1 MWQNISEIIIQYIC
15 AIIFMVTVYYFGKS
29 ILGKKTIVGR
39 KKFFVLLQI
48 ASIIYAII
56 SLNLSGTPKTIIM
69 FIVNSIFYKIVFD
82 ISNTKAILLMF
93 LYTIILVI
101 ADLLSLFFV
110 TEVLNLSKTFCYEKF
125 AGSIIGNIS
134 VCLIIIIIAYIFRKP
149 LQKTMNTKIDTNLKI
164 IILSILTL
172 ISILLFFYTIIK
184 EFRFNDNIT
193 IYLVAIFVMT
203 LVLFSLIKQIIRNNK
218 LLHEYDKLLEFM
230 VTYENEIEN
239 QRILRHEIKN
249 EFKTIRAKICDKQ
262 ENKEIIEYID
272 EIVNEKYEMDKEKYA
287 KFGYLPPNGIKG
299 LCYFKTQEAEGKG
312 INVSLNISKRVKD
325 SSIYNLTIKEQ
336 RDFGRII
343 GVFLD
348 NAIEAS
354 AESKEK
360 KMGIEAY
367 INSEKEFRMII
378 TNTYNNK
385 IDKNKIGRESY
396 STKGKTRGH
405 GLLLVKQLISKNERF
420 KIKTEIQ
427 DNIYV
432 QTIEIKKI

>member
-15 AIIFMVTVYYFGKS
+15 AIILMFGVYSFGKF
-29 ILGKKTIVGR
+29 ILDEEPKISKK
-39 KKFFVLLQI
+39 KLFVLLQI
-48 ASIIYAII
+48 IYIIQVIVYLNSAGTLKTVVMLII
-56 SLNLSGTPKTIIM
+56 NA
-69 FIVNSIFYKIVFD
+69 IFYKQVFK
-82 ISNTKAILLMF
+82 ISTKKSILLVIV
-93 LYTIILVI
+93 YIIMLI
-101 ADLLSLFFV
+101 ALDLLCMLSV
-110 TEVLNLSKTFCYEKF
+110 TELLNYSKTFCYEKF
-125 AGSIIGNIS
+125 AGSILGNLM
-134 VCLIIIIIAYIFRKP
+134 VCALLLIVTYVFKNS
-149 LQKTMNTKIDTNLKI
+149 LKKI
-164 IILSILTL
+164 INNEIDHNVKIVLLSVLTL
-172 ISILLFFYTIIK
+172 ICILFFFYTIIK
-184 EFRFNDNIT
+184 EFKFNDDII

-230 VTYENEIEN
+230 TTYENEIEN

-272 EIVNEKYEMDKEKYA
+272 EIVNEKYEMDKEKYV

-405 GLLLVKQLISKNERF
+405 GLLLVKQLKSKNERF

-427 DNIYV
+427 ENIYV

>member
-1 MWQNISEIIIQYIC
+1 MWQNIDMYIGIVIMTIGVIYFAKIVLDKQFEVSKIELLLIVCIISLFYTILYLNFDGILKTTIIC
-15 AIIFMVTVYYFGKS
+15 LINVCIFKYLFNVSISKS
-29 ILGKKTIVGR
+29 ILTT
-39 KKFFVLLQI
+39 FVYI
-48 ASIIYAII
+48 
-56 SLNLSGTPKTIIM
+56 
-69 FIVNSIFYKIVFD
+69 
-82 ISNTKAILLMF
+82 
-93 LYTIILVI
+93 IILMIPDAAVLII
-101 ADLLSLFFV
+101 A
-110 TEVLNLSKTFCYEKF
+110 TKVLGISKLYYYTKF
-125 AGSIIGNIS
+125 AGSALGNLSTCLLFLILTYS
-134 VCLIIIIIAYIFRKP
+134 MRKHLRNLLNTQVEDNKKITLYLILTFLCILIIFYQAFNNIIISKGLI
-149 LQKTMNTKIDTNLKI
+149 
-164 IILSILTL
+164 
-172 ISILLFFYTIIK
+172 ISIFVILIFIVILFG
-184 EFRFNDNIT
+184 
-193 IYLVAIFVMT
+193 
-203 LVLFSLIKQIIRNNK
+203 LIKQTLENNK
-218 LLHEYDKLLEFM
+218 LTEKYDKLLEFM

-299 LCYFKTQEAEGKG
+299 LCYYKTQEAEDKG

-385 IDKNKIGRESY
+385 LDKNKIGRENY

-405 GLLLVKQLISKNERF
+405 GLLLVKQIKSKNERF

-427 DNIYV
+427 ENIYV